1 MSRQRP
7 HIDRTWRILHPKT
20 TATWT
25 RTLQHQAYVLHLN
38 AKAGRF
44 WVQVPKDSK
53 CVPWSTWAKW
63 TGDFFGL
70 FCGAVG
76 MCEKKYSFLT
86 AVRSSKKIS
95 YKSLNDSV
103 NHIKSQIYVYEN
115 SIHEIDEGPPL
126 QVGNGN
132 SHWPE
137 ANSSRARTCVSS
149 QRRHLVERRL
159 VT

>member
-1 MSRQRP
+1 MCHEVHEQSEP
-7 HIDRTWRILHPKT
+7 EISLGCF
-20 TATWT
+20 
-25 RTLQHQAYVLHLN
+25 
-38 AKAGRF
+38 AGLLG
-44 WVQVPKDSK
+44 
-53 CVPWSTWAKW
+53 CV
-63 TGDFFGL
+63 
-70 FCGAVG
+70 
-76 MCEKKYSFLT
+76 KKYSFLT

-95 YKSLNDSV
+95 YKSLNVSV

-115 SIHEIDEGPPL
+115 SINEIDEGPPL
-126 QVGNGN
+126 QVRNGN